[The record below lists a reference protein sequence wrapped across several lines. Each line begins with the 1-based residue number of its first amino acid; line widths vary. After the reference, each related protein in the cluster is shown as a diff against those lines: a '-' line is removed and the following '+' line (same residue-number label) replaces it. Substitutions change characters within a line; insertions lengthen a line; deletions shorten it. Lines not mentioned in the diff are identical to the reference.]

1 MLKLIT
7 KIIYFSL
14 LNYTTRLIG
23 TSVCYVVFLYDMV
36 TLINIFMYVFAN
48 NLLFREKR
56 GKRGFF

>member
-36 TLINIFMYVFAN
+36 TLINIFMDVFAS

-56 GKRGFF
+56 G